1 MKLNNLI
8 GLGLGAAVIYF
19 LLGKKNLAKSATF
32 SFEKMGI
39 DLRNKKIKLSLGAN
53 NPTNSSATLKSI
65 IGNLYLAGKQVA
77 SVESFNTVQILP
89 NAKTIVTI
97 DVRPSLA
104 GIWSTIKTI
113 LQNKGKSAAALKATF
128 EGTANVDGISFPIK
142 TALS

>member
-8 GLGLGAAVIYF
+8 GLGIGAAVIYF
-19 LLGKKNLAKSATF
+19 LLGKKSLAKSATF

-97 DVRPSLA
+97 DVRPSLS

>member
-19 LLGKKNLAKSATF
+19 LIGKKSLAKSATF
-32 SFEKMGI
+32 SFEKIGI
-39 DLRNKKIKLSLGAN
+39 DLRGKKIKLSLGAN

-65 IGNLYLAGKQVA
+65 IGNLYLSGKQVA